1 MTCLRQHIKVS
12 WRGGID
18 NCSDCPALRAE
29 LGEMALHHFLHS
41 SIEGVPDELDQG
53 AAENQ
58 ARVVKRGNL
67 FLESGITA
75 WTEN

>member
-1 MTCLRQHIKVS
+1 MS
-12 WRGGID
+12 WRGKID

-41 SIEGVPDELDQG
+41 SIEGVPDGLDQG

-58 ARVVKRGNL
+58 ARMMERGSL
-67 FLESGITA
+67 FFESEITA
-75 WTEN
+75 WPEN